1 MKDLKLFGISD
12 SINSNTLCTPWSI
25 IHFLFGTVF
34 GIICIEIFGYS
45 YSMSFFLLLLFHTL
59 YEFNDIRIYFEKK
72 NLNNWNDNSYINS
85 ITDTIF
91 TILGFLFIFC
101 INIKNII
108 NLLILLILLISII
121 IYFKMNKIEMFN
133 I

>member
-12 SINSNTLCTPWSI
+12 SINSNTLFTPWSI

-59 YEFNDIRIYFEKK
+59 YEFNDLNSYYTK
-72 NLNNWNDNSYINS
+72 NNINNWNDNSYINS

-101 INIKNII
+101 IDTKNII

-121 IYFKMNKIEMFN
+121 IYLKIYKLEMFN